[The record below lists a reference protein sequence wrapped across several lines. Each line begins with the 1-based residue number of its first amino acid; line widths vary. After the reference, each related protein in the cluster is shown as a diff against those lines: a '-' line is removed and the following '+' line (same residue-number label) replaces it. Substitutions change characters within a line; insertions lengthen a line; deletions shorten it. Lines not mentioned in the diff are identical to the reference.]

1 MSGPKDLNEQ
11 VYVGVGERWE
21 EKNKEK
27 TFKQSPHCRSGH
39 RSTHKTSQTT
49 FSNRFSTSQ
58 KGFGVSLRGCA
69 IIDLGFQSTGPMY
82 HGGYSISRHDE

>member
-1 MSGPKDLNEQ
+1 MSGPKDLDEQ

-39 RSTHKTSQTT
+39 RSTHKTSQT
-49 FSNRFSTSQ
+49 FPNSSAHHRRVL
-58 KGFGVSLRGCA
+58 GFSLRGCM